1 MCDPIMRASRQKAQV
16 QIGSTCDITLTVVCY
31 DGCIVFQLKEFY
43 DANKGKFSFAERK
56 MEQEVES
63 LALRVEWR
71 EKNYKTIASWLEKYH
86 EKP

>member
-1 MCDPIMRASRQKAQV
+1 
-16 QIGSTCDITLTVVCY
+16 
-31 DGCIVFQLKEFY
+31 
-43 DANKGKFSFAERK
+43 

-71 EKNYKTIASWLEKYH
+71 EKSCKTIASWLQDYQ